1 MVHEL
6 AHFQQAMAMGG
17 QKYAALYAT
26 PHNMLGMCL
35 REGGAE
41 FVTAQ
46 VLGNITQ
53 IVALEYLEKN
63 ESRLKEQFLNDSK
76 AQNKGFWFWPSLE
89 HKTYTK
95 LLGYA
100 IGYKICRQYYE
111 EAPDKTVALMD
122 ILKMEGADTFLK
134 SSHYFKR

>member
-1 MVHEL
+1 
-6 AHFQQAMAMGG
+6 MGG
-17 QKYAALYAT
+17 QKYPALYASSD
-26 PHNMLGMCL
+26 NMLGMCL

-53 IVALEYLEKN
+53 IVSLEYLEKH

-76 AQNKGFWFWPSLE
+76 AQNKDFWFWPSLE
-89 HKTYTK
+89 HETYTK

-100 IGYKICRQYYE
+100 IGYKISKQYYE